1 MSPGFYV
8 HLEEGVSSTELYPPQ
23 NSHMKALSP
32 SVFGDRAF
40 REVIG
45 SVRSFEWGF
54 NPNSIP
60 HRKRDASDV
69 GLQRKDYVRTQQEDS
84 HLQAT
89 EREASGEQ
97 KSNILTL
104 DFQPPELG
112 EINFCC
118 LHHPVC
124 GILS

>member
-1 MSPGFYV
+1 M
-8 HLEEGVSSTELYPPQ
+8 
-23 NSHMKALSP
+23 
-32 SVFGDRAF
+32 
-40 REVIG
+40 
-45 SVRSFEWGF
+45 RSFEWGF

-112 EINFCC
+112 EINSCC

-124 GILS
+124 GITVIVAHNKKYILGLCPGFQTQDT